1 MNRRYLFETDR
12 LKLRQFGASDAHW
25 FFQLNNDPEVIKYT
39 GDPPFESIHAAEAF
53 LRKYDQYEK
62 YGYGRWAVV
71 RKDGGEVIGWCGLRH
86 VASMDETDIGFRFFR
101 KFWGRGYATESA
113 AACLDYGF
121 GQLGLHRIIGRAM
134 ELNMAS
140 IRVLE
145 KIGMRK
151 VGPVEFEEHP
161 GVLFEMKRENWQEG
175 KVSP

>member
-1 MNRRYLFETDR
+1 
-12 LKLRQFGASDAHW
+12 
-25 FFQLNNDPEVIKYT
+25 
-39 GDPPFESIHAAEAF
+39 
-53 LRKYDQYEK
+53 
-62 YGYGRWAVV
+62 
-71 RKDGGEVIGWCGLRH
+71 
-86 VASMDETDIGFRFFR
+86 MDETDIGFRFFR

-134 ELNMAS
+134 ELNTAS